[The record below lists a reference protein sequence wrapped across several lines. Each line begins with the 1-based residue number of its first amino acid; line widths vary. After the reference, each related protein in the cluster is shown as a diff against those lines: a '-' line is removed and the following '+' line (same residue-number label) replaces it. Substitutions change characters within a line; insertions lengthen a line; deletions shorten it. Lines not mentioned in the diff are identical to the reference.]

1 MWPKAGGGLVPRVP
15 GGGGKPKR
23 EGAEGPSLRVG
34 AGLALGQ
41 ILSNIFINDPER
53 GSKQSV
59 NEICRGY
66 YIGRCYEHQ

>member
-1 MWPKAGGGLVPRVP
+1 MEEASPEGKSQGTESGSGGRAANP
-15 GGGGKPKR
+15 
-23 EGAEGPSLRVG
+23 
-34 AGLALGQ
+34 ALGQ

-66 YIGRCYEHQ
+66 

>member
-1 MWPKAGGGLVPRVP
+1 MV
-15 GGGGKPKR
+15 
-23 EGAEGPSLRVG
+23 VG
-34 AGLALGQ
+34 AGLASWVLGR

-66 YIGRCYEHQ
+66 